1 MVTVGIERLKLERS
15 VYRRLL
21 DARAAQG
28 HESVVEDVLGM
39 LLKMTGAE
47 RGFVQSIPLEGEP
60 MVVAVAM
67 AQDGVTDIFAAISSG
82 IVGARRCSAD
92 YVGKAR
98 SSFLE
103 EWQCAAKRHPSRSVC
118 AHSSGSR
125 SGLPAGR

>member
-1 MVTVGIERLKLERS
+1 VVTVGIERLKLERS

-92 YVGKAR
+92 YVGKA
-98 SSFLE
+98 
-103 EWQCAAKRHPSRSVC
+103 
-118 AHSSGSR
+118 
-125 SGLPAGR
+125 